1 MALADMNNY
10 WHVYPQE
17 QIKPEFAGD
26 GIYALAVP
34 AGTGASVRSFVGTNL
49 RHQRIGNL
57 PELEQD
63 ELVLS
68 YPYGLIFEGINR
80 DSLTRLE
87 EPESLLEAAG
97 FEVPCRNQQVIS
109 AARKLFLSQASI
121 PRGTDPLTFCLL
133 QGLTHLLPSFLS
145 FPHIPIASLGQPRN
159 QPGILIV
166 EDEEEL
172 RELFRILLE
181 SMGYRNIHLAENG
194 TAALPILE
202 AQGSRIDLI
211 LLNWEMPRMDGLA
224 LMRHL
229 AHSYPHPVGVI
240 MESGYPHNDF
250 KREFFRLGTDSVVP
264 IDYLVK
270 PFHIDEFELE
280 IRVAMEYVRRRKL
293 RQA

>member
-1 MALADMNNY
+1 MNSY
-10 WHVYPQE
+10 WHVYPRE

-34 AGTGASVRSFVGTNL
+34 TGTGAAVRSFVGTNL
-49 RHQRIGNL
+49 RHHRIATL
-57 PELEQD
+57 PEIQQD
-63 ELVLS
+63 VGVLA

-80 DSLTRLE
+80 DSLNHLE
-87 EPESLLEAAG
+87 EPEPLWEAAG

-109 AARKLFLSQASI
+109 AARKLFLSQAAI

-133 QGLTHLLPSFLS
+133 QGLTHLLPSFRS
-145 FPHIPIASLGQPRN
+145 FPRIPIASLGEPKH

-166 EDEEEL
+166 EDVEEL
-172 RELFRILLE
+172 RELFRILLQ

-194 TAALPILE
+194 AAALPILE
-202 AQGSRIDLI
+202 TQGGAIDLI
-211 LLNWEMPRMDGLA
+211 LLNWEMPRMDGPA

-229 AHSYPHPVGVI
+229 AQSYTHPVGVI

-270 PFHIDEFELE
+270 PFLIEEFELE